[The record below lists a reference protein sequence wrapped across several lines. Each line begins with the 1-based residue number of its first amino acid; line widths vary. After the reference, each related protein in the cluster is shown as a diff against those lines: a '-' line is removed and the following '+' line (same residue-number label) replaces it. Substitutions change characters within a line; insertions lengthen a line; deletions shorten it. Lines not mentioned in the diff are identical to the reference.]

1 MAAAN
6 AILRSKRAKQLIKKE
21 SLEHSSNPQDDSDE
35 SESSTKS
42 LVLIV
47 EFDCWYFVVCIH

>member
-6 AILRSKRAKQLIKKE
+6 AILRSKRAKQFIKKE
-21 SLEHSSNPQDDSDE
+21 SLEHSSYPQDDSDSDE
-35 SESSTKS
+35 SESPAKS

-47 EFDCWYFVVCIH
+47 EFVY